1 MLVWEEGWGLK
12 APNRR
17 QGQEGEWASRSLGRQ
32 PPQQRELP
40 GRRWSVKRKK
50 AMLSQSESPG
60 LRQREQ
66 DGTEAHGVDVG
77 VVDRAVEVLVA
88 VDVNLH
94 RRKCQMNL
102 LS

>member
-1 MLVWEEGWGLK
+1 
-12 APNRR
+12 
-17 QGQEGEWASRSLGRQ
+17 
-32 PPQQRELP
+32 
-40 GRRWSVKRKK
+40 
-50 AMLSQSESPG
+50 MLSQSESPG